1 MTVDVLKAA
10 VLVTLA
16 AIVQVAFVNSF
27 ELAEG
32 HADVLLLSLV
42 GLALLRG
49 PLVGACAGFWAG
61 LIVDTMTLGTLGLT
75 SLLLTIAGYWA
86 GRLGE
91 LTSDYQN
98 QRARILVAV
107 ALLTAGVEVGSLLV
121 HLFLGES
128 ASVGTIVGR
137 VLLPTLAL
145 NLALAIPWYALCR
158 RLFPPPARRERGDRE
173 VAVVEL

>member
-1 MTVDVLKAA
+1 MTADVLKAA
-10 VLVTLA
+10 VLVTLS
-16 AIVQVAFVNSF
+16 AIVQVSFVNSF

-42 GLALLRG
+42 ALGLLRG
-49 PLVGACAGFWAG
+49 PLFGACAGFWAG
-61 LIVDTMTLGTLGLT
+61 LIVDTMTLETLGLS

-107 ALLTAGVEVGSLLV
+107 TLLTVGVEIGSLLV
-121 HLFLGES
+121 HLLLGDS
-128 ASVGTIVGR
+128 ASVGTIIGR

-145 NLALAIPWYALCR
+145 NLILAIPWYTLCR
-158 RLFPPPARRERGDRE
+158 RLFPPPARRERGDPE
-173 VAVVEL
+173 VITV